1 MERFSQN
8 SEQDYILEYFKDRK
22 GKYLDIGA
30 FDGRTLSNTYALLES
45 GWEGVLV
52 EASPTMFTAM
62 QRILHGRNVHLCNAC
77 IVTEPVTGMIT
88 FYDNDQATATI
99 STSHVSKWEEQTP
112 FRPITVWPVHYNA
125 ILGYYGTDF
134 DMVSV
139 DVEGQSAELFL
150 KLFPL
155 LPKVGLWVV
164 EHDNRQA
171 EIREIAQGFSVL
183 YENGENLV
191 LGRK

>member
-8 SEQDYILEYFKDRK
+8 DEQDHILKYFKGRT

-62 QRILHGRNVHLCNAC
+62 QRILSGRNVHLCNAC
-77 IVTEPVTGMIT
+77 IVTDPVIGMIT

-99 STSHVSKWEEQTP
+99 SSDHVSKWEGQTP
-112 FRPITVWPVHYNA
+112 FRPITVMPVNYNA
-125 ILGYYGTDF
+125 LIGYYGTAF
-134 DMVSV
+134 NMVSI
-139 DVEGQSAELFL
+139 DVEGQSAELFMR
-150 KLFPL
+150 LFPL
-155 LPKVGLWVV
+155 LPAVDLWVV
-164 EHDNRQA
+164 EHDSRKVEIVDLA
-171 EIREIAQGFSVL
+171 EGFSVL
-183 YENGENLV
+183 CENGENV
-191 LGRK
+191 ILGRK